1 MAHLKDQFNQCLFFA
16 SAATARALAR
26 IADVHFKAFDL
37 SPTQGFILIS
47 IREAPGINVSDLALV
62 LALDASTVTKTLE
75 KMAFKELVQRETIN
89 KNVRIFLTGKGE
101 EREADARAA
110 WKKTRLAYTKLV
122 GETEVRKLCEA
133 LTAAQD
139 DLMDEDSAN

>member
-16 SAATARALAR
+16 SSATARALAR

-37 SPTQGFILIS
+37 SPTQGFILMS
-47 IREAPGINVSDLALV
+47 IREAPGINVSDLSIV

-75 KMAFKELVQRETIN
+75 KMAMKDLVQRETIN
-89 KNVRIFLTGKGE
+89 KNVRLFLTGKGE

-122 GETEVRKLCEA
+122 GEPEVRTLCET
-133 LTAAQD
+133 LSAAQEALLD
-139 DLMDEDSAN
+139 QNSAN